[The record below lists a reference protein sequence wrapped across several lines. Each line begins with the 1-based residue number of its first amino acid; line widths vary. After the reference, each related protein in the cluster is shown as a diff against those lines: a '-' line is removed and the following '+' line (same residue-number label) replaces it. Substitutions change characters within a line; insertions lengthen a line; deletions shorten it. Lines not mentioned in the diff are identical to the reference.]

1 MPIYE
6 QLAIDSSDLEFQM
19 DTAADFLSKVHPALA
34 DKERRDACVEI
45 RPILR
50 EGKSYALSK
59 SLVLWSLDETSL
71 IYLKEFLQRLR
82 GVPACIFYSVFSFD
96 NSKYKRIRSSNALF
110 TNEIALDFDDI
121 SEEEMSF
128 YDQKLAEVGIH
139 PMWVFTGH
147 GYHAHILLSEDV
159 YEPDILQKFIY
170 LFKEKG
176 FPVDEACKDPARL
189 MRLPFT
195 FNCKPFAETESK
207 EKEKP
212 RFCDVYRFSDY
223 RHTLQELYLKV
234 NLIPSLSL
242 CPESSGINHEKVEKP
257 EKEQKKAIQSVEE
270 GPDRIEL
277 KKISYPHIRK
287 YTIPNAVC
295 KMLAATPKGYRNS
308 ALGFLIG
315 YFNRT
320 LYLSKEQI
328 QEILLIW
335 GSEACMPSMNEYELM
350 NDFNRIYHNY
360 GGLPYDSKLAKK
372 FGIIPFN
379 NELVLSKKDVAIP
392 NDFFY
397 DFDNLTGPLVRMY
410 LAIKLLEHTKGET
423 TQEGIAKLLKIS
435 TRAVRKTL
443 VELVKTEHC
452 YMKKGNAKL
461 KEPNTY
467 HTNHLYDKS
476 NGLSV
481 FTYNDLKCYITE
493 LFDDR
498 KRGNNELKLYLYM
511 QHKFRSGEIFMSQ
524 STFGEYLNLKQNSV
538 CEIVKRL
545 VEKGFLYVEKKQHEM
560 QPHFTKCYYTL
571 LR

>member
-1 MPIYE
+1 MPSIYE
-6 QLAIDSSDLEFQM
+6 QLAIDSEDFEFQL
-19 DTAADFLSKVHPALA
+19 DTVRDFLSKVHPFLT
-34 DKERRDACVEI
+34 DDTRRDACVEI

-50 EGKSYALSK
+50 EGKSYKHSK
-59 SLVLWSLDETSL
+59 SLTLWSLDDTS
-71 IYLKEFLQRLR
+71 ITYLKEFLLRLNK
-82 GVPACIFYSVFSFD
+82 VPACIFYSVFSFD
-96 NSKYKRIRSSNALF
+96 NSRFKRIRKSNSLF
-110 TNEIALDFDDI
+110 TNEIALDFDNI
-121 SEEEMSF
+121 GEKE
-128 YDQKLAEVGIH
+128 QAEFDKRLSGVGIH

-159 YEPDILQKFIY
+159 YEPDILEKFIH

-189 MRLPFT
+189 MRIPFT
-195 FNCKPFAETESK
+195 FNCKAFADEESE

-212 RFCDVYRFSDY
+212 RMCEVKRFSDY
-223 RHTLQELYLKV
+223 RHSVQELYLKL
-234 NLIPSLSL
+234 NMLPSSSL
-242 CPESSGINHEKVEKP
+242 CPEKEKINLKDEKKG
-257 EKEQKKAIQSVEE
+257 QKKSIQPAVSE
-270 GPDRIEL
+270 PDRIEL

-287 YTIPNAVC
+287 YTIPEPVC
-295 KMLAATPKGYRNS
+295 KMLAQTPKGYRNS
-308 ALGFLIG
+308 VLGFLIG

-320 LYLSKEQI
+320 LYMSKEQI

-335 GSEACMPSMNEYELM
+335 GSEACMPEMNEHELR
-350 NDFNRIYHNY
+350 NDINRIYHNY

-379 NELVLSKKDVAIP
+379 NDLVLSKKDVAIP

-397 DFDNLTGPLVRMY
+397 DFENLSGPLVRMY
-410 LAIKLLEHTKGET
+410 IGIKLLEHTKGAT

-435 TRAVRKTL
+435 KRAVRTTL
-443 VELVKTEHC
+443 NELVKTGHC
-452 YMKKGNAKL
+452 YMRKGNAKL

-467 HTNHLYDKS
+467 HTNHLYNKA
-476 NGLSV
+476 NGHSV

-545 VEKGFLYVEKKQHEM
+545 VEKGFLYVEKKQHEL
-560 QPHFTKCYYTL
+560 QPQFTKCYYTL

>member
-6 QLAIDSSDLEFQM
+6 QLAIDSSDLEFQL
-19 DTAADFLSKVHPALA
+19 DTVRDFLSQVHPSLT
-34 DKERRDACVEI
+34 DETRRDACVEI

-50 EGKSYALSK
+50 EGKDYALSK
-59 SLVLWSLDETSL
+59 SLVLWSLDDAS
-71 IYLKEFLQRLR
+71 IPYLKDFLLSHNK
-82 GVPACIFYSVFSFD
+82 VPVCIFYSVFSFD
-96 NSKYKRIRSSNALF
+96 NSKYRRIKSSNSLY

-121 SEEEMSF
+121 DEKEQAY
-128 YDQKLAEVGIH
+128 YDALLHEAGIY

-159 YEPDILQKFIY
+159 YDTDILQKFIY

-176 FPVDEACKDPARL
+176 FPVDESCKDPARL

-195 FNCKPFAETESK
+195 FNCKSFAEAESK

-212 RFCDVYRFSDY
+212 RLCEVVQFSEH
-223 RHTLQELYLKV
+223 RHSLQELYFKINMLQTV
-234 NLIPSLSL
+234 SL
-242 CPESSGINHEKVEKP
+242 CPENEELNLSEQKKG
-257 EKEQKKAIQSVEE
+257 QKKAIQSMEE
-270 GPDRIEL
+270 GLDRIEL
-277 KKISYPHIRK
+277 KKIPYPHIGK
-287 YTIPNAVC
+287 YTIPDAVC

-308 ALGFLIG
+308 VLAFLIR

-320 LYLSKEQI
+320 LHLSKEQI

-335 GSEACMPSMNEYELM
+335 GSEACMPSMNENELM
-350 NDFNRIYHNY
+350 SDFNRIYHNY
-360 GGLPYDSKLAKK
+360 GGLPYDSKLASK
-372 FGIIPFN
+372 FGIIPFGN
-379 NELVLSKKDVAIP
+379 DLIISKKEVAIP
-392 NDFFY
+392 NEFFH
-397 DFDNLTGPLVRMY
+397 DFDSLSGPVVRMY
-410 LAIKLLEHTKGET
+410 LAIKLLEHTKDET
-423 TQEGIAKLLKIS
+423 SQESIAKFLKIS
-435 TRAVRKTL
+435 TRIVRKTL
-443 VELVKTEHC
+443 NLLMQSGHC
-452 YMKKGNAKL
+452 YMRKGNAKL
-461 KEPNTY
+461 KVPHTY

-476 NGLSV
+476 KGLSV

-493 LFDDR
+493 LFDDK

-538 CEIVKRL
+538 CEIVGRL